1 MIKHYQLKISGR
13 VQGVAFRAST
23 QDKAR
28 ELGIK
33 GFVRNEAD
41 GGVYVEAEGLE
52 SSLEELLR
60 WCRQGPPAAR
70 VADVKVKEAAPKGYD
85 QFEIRY

>member
-1 MIKHYQLKISGR
+1 MTKHYQLKISGR
-13 VQGVAFRAST
+13 VQGVAYRAST
-23 QDKAR
+23 REKAR
-28 ELGIK
+28 ELGVK

-41 GGVYVEAEGLE
+41 GGVYVEAEGPE

-70 VADVKVKEAAPKGYD
+70 VADVKVQEAAPRGYD